1 MNVTET
7 LSQGLKREFQV
18 VLNATD
24 LKSRLDDSLQ
34 DLQGKAKINGF
45 RPGKVPVAHLRRL
58 YGRSVMADVVQNAV
72 NEANQKIVA
81 DNGLKLAFEPQIRFP
96 ENKDEI
102 EAAMEAKGDLAFT
115 VALEVL
121 PKIEIADLSDV
132 SLVKPVAEVPDAD
145 VDAALER
152 MASSNR
158 SFSSK
163 GEKAK
168 AATGDRLLISFVGTL
183 EGQPFDGGTG
193 EGIPLDLGSGQFI
206 PGFEE
211 QLEGVKKGE
220 KRTVKVTFP
229 ENYTATHLAGKPAE
243 FEVTVDDV
251 QGPEAVKIDD
261 ELAKAFGME
270 SLDSLKTAIREQIG
284 RDFTAQSRRKVK
296 KSLLDALDGKY
307 TFELP
312 PTLVEQ
318 EFGSV
323 WSQVEADMK
332 EAKKSFEDEGTTE
345 DEARAEYRKIAE
357 RRVRLGLV
365 LAEIGE
371 QAKVQIS
378 DDEVTQALVERAR
391 QFPGQEKQ
399 VWEFYQKN
407 PQALAEIRAPIF
419 EEKVVDHLLGQVKV
433 EDQTVSREALYA
445 DEDSDEAAATE
456 AKPKKAAAKKTK
468 KAEPKDAA
476 AADDASA

>member
-18 VLNATD
+18 VLNAAD
-24 LKSRLDDSLQ
+24 LKTRLDDGLAG
-34 DLQGKAKINGF
+34 LQGKARINGF

-102 EAAMEAKGDLAFT
+102 EAAMEAQGDLAFT

-121 PKIEIADLSDV
+121 PKIELADLSDV
-132 SLVKPVAEVPDAD
+132 ALKKPVAEVPDAD

-152 MASSNR
+152 MAAGSR
-158 SFSSK
+158 PFV
-163 GEKAK
+163 AK
-168 AATGDRLLISFVGTL
+168 AEGSVAEKGDRLIISFVGTL
-183 EGQPFDGGTG
+183 DGKPFDGGKG
-193 EGIPLDLGSGQFI
+193 EGISLDLGSGQFI

-211 QLEGVKKGE
+211 QLEGARQGE
-220 KRTVKVTFP
+220 TRTVKVTFP
-229 ENYTATHLAGKPAE
+229 ENYGAAELAGKPAE
-243 FEVTVDDV
+243 FEVKVDEV
-251 QGPEAVKIDD
+251 QAPGELTIDD
-261 ELAKAFGME
+261 ELAKSFGME
-270 SLDSLKTAIREQIG
+270 SLDALKTAVREQIG
-284 RDFTAQSRRKVK
+284 RDFAGQSRRKLK

-307 TFELP
+307 GFELP
-312 PTLVEQ
+312 PTLVDQ
-318 EFGSV
+318 EFASV
-323 WSQVEADMK
+323 WSHVEADMK
-332 EAKKSFEDEGTTE
+332 DAKKSFEDEGTTE
-345 DEARAEYRKIAE
+345 EAARADYRKIAE

-378 DDEVTQALVERAR
+378 DDEVTQALIERAR

-399 VWEFYQKN
+399 VWEFYRKN

-419 EEKVVDHLLGQVKV
+419 EEKVVDHLLEQVKV
-433 EDQTVSREALYA
+433 EDEPVSREALYA
-445 DEDSDEAAATE
+445 DDEAE
-456 AKPKKAAAKKTK
+456 GGEEPAKAKKPAARKAK
-468 KAEPKDAA
+468 KAEAK
-476 AADDASA
+476 ADDAEA

>member
-18 VLNATD
+18 VLNAAD
-24 LKSRLDDSLQ
+24 LKTRLDDGLQ
-34 DLQGKAKINGF
+34 GLQGKARINGF
-45 RPGKVPVAHLRRL
+45 RPGKVPVGHLRRL

-81 DNGLKLAFEPQIRFP
+81 DHGLKLAFEPQIKFP

-121 PKIEIADLSDV
+121 PKIELADLSDV
-132 SLVKPVAEVPDAD
+132 ALTKPVAEVPDAD

-158 SFSSK
+158 SFSNK

-168 AATGDRLLISFVGTL
+168 AEKGDRLMISFVGTL
-183 EGQPFDGGTG
+183 EGKPFDGGTG
-193 EGIPLDLGSGQFI
+193 EGIALDVGAGQFI

-211 QLEGVKKGE
+211 QLEGAAAGE
-220 KRTVKVTFP
+220 TRTVKVTFP
-229 ENYTATHLAGKPAE
+229 ENYTAEHLAGKPAE
-243 FEVTVDDV
+243 FEVTVTEV
-251 QGPEAVKIDD
+251 QAPEPVTIDD
-261 ELAKAFGME
+261 ELAKAFGLE
-270 SLDSLKTAIREQIG
+270 SLDALKTAIREQIG
-284 RDFTAQSRRKVK
+284 RDFATQSRRKLK

-318 EFGSV
+318 EFASV

-332 EAKKSFEDEGTTE
+332 DAKKSFEDEGTTE
-345 DEARAEYRKIAE
+345 DAARGDYRKIAE

-399 VWEFYQKN
+399 VWEFYRKN

-419 EEKVVDHLLGQVKV
+419 EEKVVDHLLGQIKV

-445 DEDSDEAAATE
+445 DEDAEGSAE
-456 AKPKKAAAKKTK
+456 AKPKKAAAKKAK
-468 KAEPKDAA
+468 KADKAEDAA
-476 AADDASA
+476 GEDASA

>member
-18 VLNATD
+18 VLDAAD
-24 LKSRLDDSLQ
+24 LKVRLDDGLQ
-34 DLQGKAKINGF
+34 GLQGKARINGF

-58 YGRSVMADVVQNAV
+58 YGRSVMADVLQNAV

-81 DNGLKLAFEPQIRFP
+81 DNGLKLAFEPQIKFP

-121 PKIEIADLSDV
+121 PKIELADLSDV
-132 SLVKPVAEVPDAD
+132 SLTRSVAEVPDAD

-152 MASSNR
+152 MAGQNR
-158 SFSSK
+158 SYSNK

-168 AATGDRLLISFVGTL
+168 AASGDRLMISFVGTL
-183 EGQPFDGGTG
+183 EGKPFDGGTG
-193 EGIPLDLGSGQFI
+193 EGIPLDLGAGQFI

-211 QLEGVKKGE
+211 QLEGAKAGE
-220 KRTVKVTFP
+220 TRTVNVTFP

-243 FEVTVDDV
+243 FEVTVTEV
-251 QGPEAVKIDD
+251 QAPEPVKIDD

-270 SLDSLKTAIREQIG
+270 SLDALKSAIREQIG
-284 RDFTAQSRRKVK
+284 RDFGTQSRRKLK
-296 KSLLDALDGKY
+296 KSLLDALDTKY

-312 PTLVEQ
+312 PTLVDQ
-318 EFGSV
+318 EFASV
-323 WSQVEADMK
+323 WSHVEVDMK

-345 DEARAEYRKIAE
+345 EAAKADYRKIAE

-433 EDQTVSREALYA
+433 EDQSVSREALYA
-445 DEDSDEAAATE
+445 DGDGDEAAAD
-456 AKPKKAAAKKTK
+456 AKPKKAARKTK
-468 KAEPKDAA
+468 KSEAKVDEK
-476 AADDASA
+476 ADDASA

>member
-18 VLNATD
+18 VLNAAD
-24 LKSRLDDSLQ
+24 LKTRLDDELQ
-34 DLQGKAKINGF
+34 NLQGKAKINGF
-45 RPGKVPVAHLRRL
+45 RPGKVPVGHLRRL

-81 DNGLKLAFEPQIRFP
+81 DHGLKLAFEPQIKFP

-121 PKIEIADLSDV
+121 PKIELADLSDV
-132 SLVKPVAEVPDAD
+132 SLVKPVTETPEAD

-152 MASSNR
+152 MAGQNR
-158 SFSSK
+158 PFASK
-163 GEKAK
+163 GDDAVAEK
-168 AATGDRLLISFVGTL
+168 GDRLLISFTGTL

-193 EGIPLDLGSGQFI
+193 TGIPLDLGSGQFI
-206 PGFEE
+206 PGFED
-211 QLEGVKKGE
+211 QLQGAKKGE
-220 KRTVKVTFP
+220 QRTVSVTFP

-243 FEVTVDDV
+243 FAVTVDDV
-251 QGPEAVKIDD
+251 QAPGELKIDD
-261 ELAKAFGME
+261 ELAKGFGME
-270 SLDSLKTAIREQIG
+270 SLDALKAAIREQLG
-284 RDFTAQSRRKVK
+284 RELGAQSRRKLK
-296 KSLLDALDGKY
+296 KSLLDALDTKY
-307 TFELP
+307 AFELP
-312 PTLVEQ
+312 PTLVDQ

-332 EAKKSFEDEGTTE
+332 EAKKSFADENTTE
-345 DEARAEYRKIAE
+345 EEARAEYRKIAE

-371 QAKVQIS
+371 QAKIQIA
-378 DDEVTQALVERAR
+378 DDEVTQALIERAR
-391 QFPGQEKQ
+391 QFPGQEKE
-399 VWEFYQKN
+399 VWEFYRKN

-433 EDQTVSREALYA
+433 EDKTVSREELYA
-445 DEDSDEAAATE
+445 DDEAE
-456 AKPKKAAAKKTK
+456 GEEKAKPAKAKKAKKAAASDET
-468 KAEPKDAA
+468 
-476 AADDASA
+476 SA

>member
-24 LKSRLDDSLQ
+24 LKTRLDDGLAG
-34 DLQGKAKINGF
+34 LQGKARINGF
-45 RPGKVPVAHLRRL
+45 RPGKVPVGHLRRL

-72 NEANQKIVA
+72 NEANQKIVT
-81 DNGLKLAFEPQIRFP
+81 DNGLKLAFEPQIKFP
-96 ENKDEI
+96 EDKDEI

-121 PKIEIADLSDV
+121 PKIEVVDVSDV
-132 SLVKPVAEVPDAD
+132 ALDKPVAEVPEAD

-152 MASSNR
+152 MASQNR
-158 SFSSK
+158 SFESK
-163 GEKAK
+163 KDGAK
-168 AATGDRLLISFVGTL
+168 AAKGDRLLISFVGTL
-183 EGQPFDGGTG
+183 EGKPFDGGTG
-193 EGIPLDLGSGQFI
+193 SEIPLELGAGQFI

-220 KRTVKVTFP
+220 QRTVSVTFP

-243 FEVTVDDV
+243 FAVTVDDV
-251 QGPEAVKIDD
+251 QAPGALKIDD
-261 ELAKAFGME
+261 ELAKGFGME
-270 SLDSLKTAIREQIG
+270 SLEALKTAIREQIG
-284 RDFTAQSRRKVK
+284 REFGEQSRRKVK
-296 KSLLDALDGKY
+296 KALLDALDGKY
-307 TFELP
+307 SFELP

-318 EFGSV
+318 EFAAV

-332 EAKKSFEDEGTTE
+332 NANKTFADENTTE

-378 DDEVTQALVERAR
+378 DDEVTQALIQRAR
-391 QFPGQEKQ
+391 QFPGQEKE
-399 VWEFYQKN
+399 VWEFYRKN

-433 EDQTVSREALYA
+433 SDKSVSREALFA
-445 DEDSDEAAATE
+445 DDEDEGAAEAKPKAAKAKKAKKAATE
-456 AKPKKAAAKKTK
+456 A
-468 KAEPKDAA
+468 
-476 AADDASA
+476 ADEASA

>member
-18 VLNATD
+18 VLNAAD
-24 LKSRLDDSLQ
+24 LKTRLDDELQ
-34 DLQGKAKINGF
+34 NLQGKAKINGF
-45 RPGKVPVAHLRRL
+45 RPGKVPVGHLRRL

-81 DNGLKLAFEPQIRFP
+81 DHGLKLAFEPQIKFP

-121 PKIEIADLSDV
+121 PKIELADLSDV
-132 SLVKPVAEVPDAD
+132 SLVKPVTETPEAD

-152 MASSNR
+152 MAGQNR
-158 SFSSK
+158 PFASK
-163 GEKAK
+163 GDDAVAEK
-168 AATGDRLLISFVGTL
+168 GDRLLISFTGTL

-193 EGIPLDLGSGQFI
+193 TGIPLDLGSGQFI
-206 PGFEE
+206 PGFED
-211 QLEGVKKGE
+211 QLQGAKKGE
-220 KRTVKVTFP
+220 QRTVSVTFP

-243 FEVTVDDV
+243 FAVTVDDV
-251 QGPEAVKIDD
+251 QAPGELKIDD
-261 ELAKAFGME
+261 ELAKGFGME
-270 SLDSLKTAIREQIG
+270 SLDALKAAIREQLG
-284 RDFTAQSRRKVK
+284 RELGAQSRRKLK
-296 KSLLDALDGKY
+296 KSLLDALDTKY
-307 TFELP
+307 AFELP
-312 PTLVEQ
+312 PTLVDQ

-332 EAKKSFEDEGTTE
+332 EAKKSFADENTTE
-345 DEARAEYRKIAE
+345 EEARAEYRKIAE

-371 QAKVQIS
+371 QAKIQIA
-378 DDEVTQALVERAR
+378 DEEVTQALIERAR
-391 QFPGQEKQ
+391 QFPGQEKE
-399 VWEFYQKN
+399 VWEFYRKN

-433 EDQTVSREALYA
+433 EDKSVSREELYA
-445 DEDSDEAAATE
+445 DDEAE
-456 AKPKKAAAKKTK
+456 GEEKAKPAKAKKAKKAATSD
-468 KAEPKDAA
+468 ET
-476 AADDASA
+476 SA

>member
-24 LKSRLDDSLQ
+24 LKTRLDDGLQ
-34 DLQGKAKINGF
+34 GLQGKAKINGF
-45 RPGKVPVAHLRRL
+45 RPGKVPVEHLRRL

-81 DNGLKLAFEPQIRFP
+81 DNGLKLAFEPQIKFP

-121 PKIEIADLSDV
+121 PKIELADISDV
-132 SLVKPVAEVPDAD
+132 SLTKPVAEVPDAD

-152 MASSNR
+152 MAGQNR
-158 SFSSK
+158 SFSDK
-163 GEKAK
+163 GEG
-168 AATGDRLLISFVGTL
+168 ATAVSGDRLMISFVGTL

-193 EGIPLDLGSGQFI
+193 EGIPLDLGAGQFI

-211 QLEGVKKGE
+211 QLEGAKAGE
-220 KRTVKVTFP
+220 TRTVKVTFP

-243 FEVTVDDV
+243 FEVTVTEV
-251 QGPEAVKIDD
+251 QAPEPVKIDD
-261 ELAKAFGME
+261 ELAKSFGME
-270 SLDSLKTAIREQIG
+270 SLDELKNAIREQIG
-284 RDFTAQSRRKVK
+284 RDFAAQSRRKLK

-318 EFGSV
+318 EFASV
-323 WSQVEADMK
+323 WSHVEADMK
-332 EAKKSFEDEGTTE
+332 DAKKSFEDEGTTE
-345 DEARAEYRKIAE
+345 DAARADYRKIAE

-399 VWEFYQKN
+399 VWEFYRKN

-419 EEKVVDHLLGQVKV
+419 EEKVVDHLLTQVQIA
-433 EDQTVSREALYA
+433 DQTVSREALYA
-445 DEDSDEAAATE
+445 DEEADLAASDE
-456 AKPKKAAAKKTK
+456 KPKKPAKKAK
-468 KAEPKDAA
+468 KSEEKVEAK
-476 AADDASA
+476 ADDASA

>member
-24 LKSRLDDSLQ
+24 LKTRLDDGLAG
-34 DLQGKAKINGF
+34 LQGKARINGF
-45 RPGKVPVAHLRRL
+45 RPGKVPVGHLRRL

-81 DNGLKLAFEPQIRFP
+81 DNGLKLAFEPQIKFP
-96 ENKDEI
+96 EDKDEI

-121 PKIEIADLSDV
+121 PKIEVVDVSDV
-132 SLVKPVAEVPDAD
+132 SLEKPVAEIPEAD

-152 MASSNR
+152 MASQNR
-158 SFSSK
+158 AFESK
-163 GEKAK
+163 KGGAK
-168 AATGDRLLISFVGTL
+168 AAKGDRLLISFVGTL
-183 EGQPFDGGTG
+183 EGKPFDGGTG
-193 EGIPLDLGSGQFI
+193 SEIPLELGAGQFI

-220 KRTVKVTFP
+220 QRTVSVTFP

-243 FEVTVDDV
+243 FAVTVDDV
-251 QGPEAVKIDD
+251 QAPGELKIDD
-261 ELAKAFGME
+261 ELAKGFGME
-270 SLDSLKTAIREQIG
+270 SLDALKTAIREQIG
-284 RDFTAQSRRKVK
+284 REFGEQSRRKVK
-296 KSLLDALDGKY
+296 KALLDALDGKY
-307 TFELP
+307 SFELP

-318 EFGSV
+318 EFAAV

-332 EAKKSFEDEGTTE
+332 NAGKTFADEDTTE

-378 DDEVTQALVERAR
+378 DDEVTQALIQRAR
-391 QFPGQEKQ
+391 QFPGQEKE
-399 VWEFYQKN
+399 VWEFYRKN

-433 EDQTVSREALYA
+433 SDKSVSREALFA
-445 DEDSDEAAATE
+445 DDEAEETAE
-456 AKPKKAAAKKTK
+456 AKPKAAKAKKTK
-468 KAEPKDAA
+468 KAAA
-476 AADDASA
+476 EATDEASA